1 METPYSYE
9 RSRSLNMFQV
19 NKSLKLLR
27 EMQQR
32 VEDPKGIVLSTLS
45 KECQEMALRCDCT
58 SLSFVFAL
66 PECYNEARRA
76 ILALRAWLVEDAQY
90 LTFVQS

>member
-1 METPYSYE
+1 MYE
-9 RSRSLNMFQV
+9 RSRCLNMFQV

-32 VEDPKGIVLSTLS
+32 VEDTKGIVLSTLS
-45 KECQEMALRCDCT
+45 KECQELAIRCDCT

-66 PECYNEARRA
+66 PECYVEARRA
-76 ILALRAWLVEDAQY
+76 IMALRAWLVDDSQY
-90 LTFVQS
+90 LIFVQS